1 MNKISVVF
9 DFDDSLATSFV
20 GGMMFNGYIVES
32 KLEVARERFKSN
44 TTSLREYQEEV
55 FDNVSQTPAEMSQRA
70 AEGAEIRLLAHEL
83 CELVQNTGGSVAIA
97 SAGLDFYIRPVL
109 NRANLDQIEIHS
121 GLVVS
126 DPTCPPP
133 FRYDYP
139 CAGDVCEGD
148 WVTCKCKVINDLR
161 NEIADS
167 EVIFI
172 GDGTGADECAAANAA
187 DKIFARG
194 RLLTYCKEN
203 KIPVTEFGDDFGPVL
218 SYVEN
223 KTSANGAQ

>member
-1 MNKISVVF
+1 MSTISVVF
-9 DFDDSLATSFV
+9 DFDGSLATSFV
-20 GGMMFNGYIVES
+20 GGIMFNGYITES
-32 KLEVARERFKSN
+32 ELEIARERFKSN

-55 FDNVSQTPAEMSQRA
+55 FDNVGQTPAEMSQRA
-70 AEGAEIRLLAHEL
+70 ADGAEIRRLAHEL
-83 CELVQNTGGSVAIA
+83 CEKVRNTGGSVAIA

-139 CAGDVCEGD
+139 SAGDACEGD

-161 NEIADS
+161 DEVADS

-172 GDGTGADECAAANAA
+172 GDGTGGDECAAANAA

-194 RLLTYCKEN
+194 RLLTYCREN

>member
-1 MNKISVVF
+1 
-9 DFDDSLATSFV
+9 
-20 GGMMFNGYIVES
+20 MFNDYISES
-32 KLEVARERFKSN
+32 ELETARQRFISN

-55 FDNVSQTPAEMSQRA
+55 FNSVTQTPAEMSQRA
-70 AEGAEIRLLAHEL
+70 ADGTEIRPLAHEL
-83 CELVQNTGGSVAIA
+83 CEKVRKSGGSVGVA

-109 NRANLDQIEIHS
+109 DRANLGQLDIHS
-121 GLVVS
+121 GIVVS
-126 DPTCPPP
+126 DPTSPPP

-139 CAGDVCEGD
+139 SAGDACEGD

-161 NEIADS
+161 NEVTDS

-172 GDGTGADECAAANAA
+172 GDGSGADECAATNAA
-187 DKIFARG
+187 DTIFARD
-194 RLLTYCKEN
+194 RLFAYCKEN
-203 KIPVTEFGDDFGPVL
+203 GIPVTEFGDDFAPVL

>member
-1 MNKISVVF
+1 MTTISVVF
-9 DFDDSLATSFV
+9 DFDGSLATSFV
-20 GGMMFNGYIVES
+20 GGMMFNGYISES
-32 KLEVARERFKSN
+32 KLYIARERFQSA
-44 TTSLREYQEEV
+44 TTSLRLYQEEV
-55 FDNVSQTPAEMSQRA
+55 FDSVSQTPAEMSQRA
-70 AEGAEIRLLAHEL
+70 ADGAKIRPLAHEL
-83 CELVQNTGGSVAIA
+83 CEQVRKTGGSAAVA
-97 SAGLDFYIRPVL
+97 SAGLDFYIKPVL
-109 NRANLDQIEIHS
+109 DRANLDQLNIHS
-121 GLVVS
+121 GIVVS

-139 CAGDVCEGD
+139 SAGDACEGD

-161 NEIADS
+161 NEVAYS